1 MAIAAHDPASSSLR
15 FVTSSLPSALLAGN
29 APTSGNLALDVF
41 HHPALHRLG
50 EALEPVPAGRPAWS
64 RAELAGRLCELS
76 AGQDG
81 ALLSAAIG
89 LVVDAQQDGEPVAWV
104 SATRAVFFPPDAAA
118 CGVDLAALVVVQAKD
133 APMAGRA
140 ADVLLRSGAF
150 GLVVLDL
157 GTSAAMPT
165 PLQGRLVQ
173 LALKHDAALL
183 CLTGKQPDEASLGSL
198 VSLRGQAVRRRSRD
212 GRRFTCRITALKD
225 KRRGPGWT
233 WQEVRH
239 GPEGLS

>member
-1 MAIAAHDPASSSLR
+1 MAIAAHDPASLSLSSGLDHP
-15 FVTSSLPSALLAGN
+15 VD
-29 APTSGNLALDVF
+29 GNLVLDVLARADVLA
-41 HHPALHRLG
+41 HPALRRLG
-50 EALEPVPAGRPAWS
+50 ETLEPVPAGRPAWS

-81 ALLSAAIG
+81 ALLSTAVG
-89 LVVDAQQDGEPVAWV
+89 LVVDAQRDGEPVHG
-104 SATRAVFFPPDAAA
+104 SAPRGRSSAR
-118 CGVDLAALVVVQAKD
+118 CGGLRCGRRRWLSCWQALL
-133 APMAGRA
+133 AGRA
-140 ADVLLRSGAF
+140 AVGLLRWGGF

-173 LALKHDAALL
+173 LALKHDAAVV
-183 CLTGKQPDEASLGSL
+183 CLTDKQPGESSLGSL

-212 GRRFTCRITALKD
+212 GRRFTCEITTLKD

-233 WQEVRH
+233 WREVRH